1 MEHNDV
7 MERLLDEVDVATD
20 KLLELNPTHPHLQ
33 YDFTDKSNEEK
44 ERLTTLFYINFG
56 PKDPELYPSAD
67 QIKELTWSNFL
78 TQVKAAIFV
87 ELVKVGFRRPT

>member
-7 MERLLDEVDVATD
+7 MERLLDEVDIATD

-33 YDFTDKSNEEK
+33 YDFANKSEEEK
-44 ERLTTLFYINFG
+44 ERLTILFHQNFG
-56 PKDPELYPSAD
+56 PKDPELYQSVD

-78 TQVKAAIFV
+78 TEVKAAIFV
-87 ELVKVGFRRPT
+87 EMVKVGFRRP